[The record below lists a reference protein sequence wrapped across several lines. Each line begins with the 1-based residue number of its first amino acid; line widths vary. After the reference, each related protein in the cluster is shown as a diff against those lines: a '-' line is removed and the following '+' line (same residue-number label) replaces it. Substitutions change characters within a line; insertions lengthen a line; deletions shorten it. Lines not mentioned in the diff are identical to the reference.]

1 MQSLRSLGVLILV
14 ASCSL
19 PGARPEGRIV
29 TISGSAP
36 ATADAVMA
44 RVTQW
49 LGRNAYT
56 VQSETDRG
64 IVAYRD
70 LGREGEVVTRA
81 LVEFAVRRAT
91 DTQTDYAHTHQVV
104 RGVPPILRAIDYSGS
119 VPTASSSL
127 DSWLSCGSARWP
139 GCP

>member
-1 MQSLRSLGVLILV
+1 M
-14 ASCSL
+14 
-19 PGARPEGRIV
+19 

-44 RVTQW
+44 RVKQW
-49 LGRNAYT
+49 LGRNTYT
-56 VQSETDRG
+56 VQSETDFG
-64 IVAYRD
+64 IIAQRD
-70 LGREGEVVTRA
+70 LEREGEVVTRA

-91 DTQTDYAHTHQVV
+91 DAQTDYAHTHQVV

-119 VPTASSSL
+119 VSTASSSL